1 MQRDVFGESKVL
13 LANDL
18 EKWQLLFANAK
29 QKVTVLFTDEGMNKT
44 PTFPRETETDKGN
57 DNAFDAT

>member
-1 MQRDVFGESKVL
+1 MGGRNFSDGHRKSGKPLFSK
-13 LANDL
+13 
-18 EKWQLLFANAK
+18 AK